1 MVVEPE
7 ILIWLQQ
14 PLPLYYI
21 YIYVYIS
28 IFIFT
33 YPINFPQFFDQWDD
47 LMEHLQELP
56 IFHGRNHAFPVKISP
71 GPMDIGCRHGRQGHG
86 THWAHGHG
94 LNGHSARHLKSWEDV
109 GGIAVFFCRFFLRS
123 ELSSHDF

>member
-21 YIYVYIS
+21 YIYICIYIYIYVYIS
-28 IFIFT
+28 ILIFI
-33 YPINFPQFFDQWDD
+33 YPMNILQFFDQWDD

-56 IFHGRNHAFPVKISP
+56 IFHGRNHAFPVTISP

-86 THWAHGHG
+86 THWTHGTHGAHGHG
-94 LNGHSARHLKSWEDV
+94 LNGAF
-109 GGIAVFFCRFFLRS
+109 GGTAPKIMGRCGKYC
-123 ELSSHDF
+123 